1 MKKIMIPVLI
11 IASALLLAAACW
23 QLYTPDPKKLPVSV
37 TIHEYIYD
45 ISSKY
50 ETMGMSDYVFAGT
63 VEKMEGYS
71 YTSADDCPYTI
82 YSVSVEQNLKGE
94 LPAGESVLIQKIG
107 GMDKFKRYMVA
118 EEDDKVF
125 PEEGKKYIFAACVN
139 KEGILNL
146 PSPNRVIA
154 FENEDVF
161 HGYEEAIENE
171 IQNEIVKNTWNAR
184 NHVYGRKME

>member
-1 MKKIMIPVLI
+1 MKRITILI
-11 IASALLLAAACW
+11 FVTASALLLSAVCW
-23 QLYTPDPKKLPVSV
+23 FLYTPDPQKLPVSTV
-37 TIHEYIYD
+37 THQYIYD

-50 ETMGMSDYVFAGT
+50 ETMGMSDYVFVGT

-71 YTSADDCPYTI
+71 YTSADDCPYTR
-82 YSVSVEQNLKGE
+82 YSVFVDRNLKGE
-94 LPAGESVLIQKIG
+94 LPVGESVMLQKIG
-107 GMDKFKRYMVA
+107 GMDRSKLYMIM
-118 EEDDKVF
+118 EEDDAVF

-161 HGYEEAIENE
+161 HEYEEAIENE